1 MVPPYLGV
9 PVEVGLAAVV
19 GEAPGEVTT
28 GAVELGL
35 GAAEVVAPGAVAA
48 GAEVVV
54 AGVVEE
60 PELQPVTIRTVTS
73 RTRNATD
80 NFFIRFPPISLTT
93 LFVQPLIIIK
103 QVTENDHP
111 SFRRQDFSGNLKM
124 TI

>member
-9 PVEVGLAAVV
+9 PEAVVLGAAV

-35 GAAEVVAPGAVAA
+35 GAADVVAPGAVTTGAVAA
-48 GAEVVV
+48 GTELVV

-80 NFFIRFPPISLTT
+80 NFFIRFPPISLMA
-93 LFVQPLIIIK
+93 LLI
-103 QVTENDHP
+103 H
-111 SFRRQDFSGNLKM
+111 
-124 TI
+124 